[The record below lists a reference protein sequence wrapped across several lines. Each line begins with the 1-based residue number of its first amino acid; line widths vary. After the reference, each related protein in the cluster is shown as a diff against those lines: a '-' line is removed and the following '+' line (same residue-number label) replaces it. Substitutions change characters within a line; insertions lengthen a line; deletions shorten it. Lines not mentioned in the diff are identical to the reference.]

1 MEIMENNGPNR
12 FHSKYVS
19 FIYKLPPLG
28 HCHHCSL
35 GMESS
40 RFCIA
45 CWSHFYAAIF
55 FMGNKYGKWFIAF
68 NMKYEC
74 TNQCTIL
81 CIFIESKLWSPRFKR
96 FFCDNY
102 NYAAIKMSVIEKL
115 FNFYLILQKKLF
127 FNDKCMLK
135 TVIMHKKPF
144 EKYRVQTSN

>member
-1 MEIMENNGPNR
+1 MVQTDFTVNMYR
-12 FHSKYVS
+12 L
-19 FIYKLPPLG
+19 FINCHRLG
-28 HCHHCSL
+28 
-35 GMESS
+35 
-40 RFCIA
+40 IA
-45 CWSHFYAAIF
+45 TIVHWVWNLHDSVLHVGVTFMLQYF
-55 FMGNKYGKWFIAF
+55 FMGNKYGKCFIAF

-102 NYAAIKMSVIEKL
+102 NYAAIKMSDIEKL

-135 TVIMHKKPF
+135 TVIIHKKPI
-144 EKYRVQTSN
+144 EKYQVQTSN